1 MMRLWGGP
9 LISIDIL
16 QYQNIST
23 VTLIKHVKMY
33 CYSDKTRKNSGQRT
47 GQKPMDAFPSSFFST
62 SARPVAA

>member
-33 CYSDKTRKNSGQRT
+33 CYSDKTRKN
-47 GQKPMDAFPSSFFST
+47 
-62 SARPVAA
+62 VLLL